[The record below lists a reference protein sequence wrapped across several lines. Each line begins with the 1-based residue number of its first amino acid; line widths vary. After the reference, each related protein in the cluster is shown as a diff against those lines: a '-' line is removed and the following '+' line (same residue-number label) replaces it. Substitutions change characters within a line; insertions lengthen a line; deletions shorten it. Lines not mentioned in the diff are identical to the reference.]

1 MDPLLTC
8 DKGGTMQIA
17 ESIKDQGHQPIGP
30 EDYSEAGPGPGDG
43 RAGWLTQ
50 DTAQGG
56 RHNWQKKEPTSEGPK
71 DIRDPRAPN

>member
-1 MDPLLTC
+1 MLTC
-8 DKGGTMQIA
+8 DKGSTMQIA

-56 RHNWQKKEPTSEGPK
+56 RHNWQKKEPTSEGPQ